1 MLFVVK
7 LEMLSNKQKFVL
19 KLEKDNDSVSLMKKK
34 REGGFLSTNFFIIL
48 VVTVFF
54 IIFTV

>member
-19 KLEKDNDSVSLMKKK
+19 KFEKDNDSASLIKKEK
-34 REGGFLSTNFFIIL
+34 
-48 VVTVFF
+48 
-54 IIFTV
+54 